1 MSFGVPYIGSKNL
14 IAERLVSQFPRA
26 EYFVDLFAGGC
37 AMTHAAFLSGKFN
50 NFICNDLD
58 FRGVE
63 LFKQAVSGKF
73 KNENRWISRDDFY
86 KLKDSDL
93 YVRFCWSFGNNQK
106 DYLYSKQKERQ
117 KRALHYAILFDDW
130 VEFYELFPDIYDEV
144 AKEIL
149 FVNDVKKRYSII
161 RHCFASQ
168 KMQKLESLQRL
179 ERLQRLQSLEN
190 LQKLQSLEK
199 MQKLERLQRL
209 QRLQSIETSKLD
221 YRQVAI
227 PYDSVVY
234 ADPPYKGKAS
244 YSVKF
249 DSDLFFDWCRNQNFP
264 IYISEYDAP
273 KDFKAVFEINK
284 TNCLCAAKNFTNK
297 EKIFLHERWKGG
309 WENA

>member
-1 MSFGVPYIGSKNL
+1 MGSKNL

-161 RHCFASQ
+161 RHCFVSQ
-168 KMQKLESLQRL
+168 KMQSLES
-179 ERLQRLQSLEN
+179 LQRLQSLERLES
-190 LQKLQSLEK
+190 LQI
-199 MQKLERLQRL
+199 
-209 QRLQSIETSKLD
+209 LQSIETIKMD
-221 YRQVAI
+221 YRKVVI

-234 ADPPYKGKAS
+234 ADPPYKGRAS

-284 TNCLCAAKNFTNK
+284 TNSLCATKNFTNK
-297 EKIFLHERWKGG
+297 EKLFLHERFV
-309 WENA
+309 EYRR

>member
-1 MSFGVPYIGSKNL
+1 MGSKNL

-50 NFICNDLD
+50 KFICNDLD

-73 KNENRWISRDDFY
+73 KNENRWISRDDFH

-106 DYLYSKQKERQ
+106 DYMYSKQKERQ

-161 RHCFASQ
+161 RHCFALQ
-168 KMQKLESLQRL
+168 KMQKLQRLESLESLERL
-179 ERLQRLQSLEN
+179 ERLQRLQSLEM
-190 LQKLQSLEK
+190 LKS
-199 MQKLERLQRL
+199 
-209 QRLQSIETSKLD
+209 LQSIETSKVD

-234 ADPPYKGKAS
+234 ADPPYKGKKS

-264 IYISEYDAP
+264 IYVSEYDAP

-284 TNCLCAAKNFTNK
+284 TNCLCAEKNFTNK
-297 EKIFLHERWKGG
+297 EKLFLHERWKMGG
-309 WENA
+309 KNA

>member
-1 MSFGVPYIGSKNL
+1 
-14 IAERLVSQFPRA
+14 
-26 EYFVDLFAGGC
+26 
-37 AMTHAAFLSGKFN
+37 MTHAAFLSGKFKK
-50 NFICNDLD
+50 FICNDLD
-58 FRGVE
+58 SRGVE

-106 DYLYSKQKERQ
+106 DYLYSKQRERQ

-130 VEFYELFPDIYDEV
+130 VEFYELFPNIYDEV

-149 FVNDVKKRYSII
+149 FVTDVKTRYSII

-168 KMQKLESLQRL
+168 KMQSLKRLESLESLQRL
-179 ERLQRLQSLEN
+179 ERLQRLQSLE
-190 LQKLQSLEK
+190 
-199 MQKLERLQRL
+199 
-209 QRLQSIETSKLD
+209 SIETIKMD

-234 ADPPYKGKAS
+234 ADPPYKGKKS

-284 TNCLCAAKNFTNK
+284 INCLCATKNFTNK
-297 EKIFLHERWKGG
+297 EKLFLHERFV
-309 WENA
+309 N

>member
-1 MSFGVPYIGSKNL
+1 MNFGVPYMGSKNL
-14 IAERLVSQFPRA
+14 IAKRLVSQFPRA

-37 AMTHAAFLSGKFN
+37 AMTHAAFLSGKFKK
-50 NFICNDLD
+50 FICNDLD

-73 KNENRWISRDDFY
+73 KNENRWISRDDFH

-93 YVRFCWSFGNNQK
+93 YVRFCWSFGNDQK
-106 DYLYSKQKERQ
+106 SYLYSKQKERQ

-149 FVNDVKKRYSII
+149 FVKDVKKRYSII
-161 RHCFASQ
+161 IHCFASQ
-168 KMQKLESLQRL
+168 KMQS
-179 ERLQRLQSLEN
+179 LQRLQSLE
-190 LQKLQSLEK
+190 S
-199 MQKLERLQRL
+199 L
-209 QRLQSIETSKLD
+209 QRLQSLERLRRLQNLETSKLD
-221 YRQVAI
+221 YSQVAI

-234 ADPPYKGKAS
+234 ADPPYKGRNS

-284 TNCLCAAKNFTNK
+284 ANILCATKNFVNK
-297 EKIFLHERWKGG
+297 EKIFLHERFV
-309 WENA
+309 E

>member
-1 MSFGVPYIGSKNL
+1 MNFGVPYMGSKNL

-37 AMTHAAFLSGKFN
+37 AMTHAAFLSGKFKK
-50 NFICNDLD
+50 FICNDLD

-73 KNENRWISRDDFY
+73 KNENRWISRDDFF

-93 YVRFCWSFGNNQK
+93 YVRFCWSFGYGQK
-106 DYLYSKQKERQ
+106 SYLYSKQIERQ

-130 VEFYELFPDIYDEV
+130 VEFYELFPDIYNEV

-149 FVNDVKKRYSII
+149 FVNDVEKRYSII

-168 KMQKLESLQRL
+168 KMQSLKGLQSLESLK
-179 ERLQRLQSLEN
+179 RLQRLQSLEN
-190 LQKLQSLEK
+190 LKS
-199 MQKLERLQRL
+199 
-209 QRLQSIETSKLD
+209 LQSIETIKMD
-221 YRQVAI
+221 YRQVVI

-234 ADPPYKGKAS
+234 ADPPYKGRKS

-284 TNCLCAAKNFTNK
+284 INKFCVTKSFTTK
-297 EKIFLHERWKGG
+297 EKIFLHERFV
-309 WENA
+309 E

>member
-1 MSFGVPYIGSKNL
+1 MNFGVPYTGSKNL

-37 AMTHAAFLSGKFN
+37 AMTHAAFLSGKFKK
-50 NFICNDLD
+50 FICNDLD

-93 YVRFCWSFGNNQK
+93 YVRFCWSFGNDQK
-106 DYLYSKQKERQ
+106 GYLYSKQKERQ

-130 VEFYELFPDIYDEV
+130 VEFYELFPDIYNEV

-149 FVNDVKKRYSII
+149 FVKDVKKRYSII

-168 KMQKLESLQRL
+168 KMQSLKMLQSLES
-179 ERLQRLQSLEN
+179 LQRLQSLER
-190 LQKLQSLEK
+190 LQS
-199 MQKLERLQRL
+199 
-209 QRLQSIETSKLD
+209 LQSIETIKMD
-221 YRQVAI
+221 YRQVVI

-234 ADPPYKGKAS
+234 ADPPYKGRNL

-249 DSDLFFDWCRNQNFP
+249 DSDLFFDWCRNQSFP
-264 IYISEYDAP
+264 IYISEYNAP

-284 TNCLCAAKNFTNK
+284 INCLCATKNFTNK
-297 EKIFLHERWKGG
+297 EKIFLHERFV
-309 WENA
+309 ECRR

>member
-1 MSFGVPYIGSKNL
+1 MGSKNL

-37 AMTHAAFLSGKFN
+37 AMTHAAFLSGKFKK
-50 NFICNDLD
+50 FICNDLD

-73 KNENRWISRDDFY
+73 KNENRWISRDDFF

-93 YVRFCWSFGNNQK
+93 YARFCWSFGNNQK

-130 VEFYELFPDIYDEV
+130 VYFYELFPDIYDEV

-149 FVNDVKKRYSII
+149 FVTDVKTRYLII
-161 RHCFASQ
+161 KHCFAFQ
-168 KMQKLESLQRL
+168 KKRMYLESLQ
-179 ERLQRLQSLEN
+179 RLQRLQSLES
-190 LQKLQSLEK
+190 LQ
-199 MQKLERLQRL
+199 M
-209 QRLQSIETSKLD
+209 LQSIETSKLD
-221 YRQVAI
+221 YSQVAI

-234 ADPPYKGKAS
+234 ADPPYKGRAS

-273 KDFKAVFEINK
+273 KDFKEVFEINK
-284 TNCLCAAKNFTNK
+284 INCLCATKNFTNK
-297 EKIFLHERWKGG
+297 EKLFLHERWKRSG
-309 WENA
+309 ENAVVYI

>member
-1 MSFGVPYIGSKNL
+1 MGSKNL

-50 NFICNDLD
+50 KFICNDLD

-149 FVNDVKKRYSII
+149 FVKDVKKRYSII
-161 RHCFASQ
+161 RRCFASQ
-168 KMQKLESLQRL
+168 KMQSLQS
-179 ERLQRLQSLEN
+179 LQRLQSL
-190 LQKLQSLEK
+190 QSLE
-199 MQKLERLQRL
+199 RL

-234 ADPPYKGKAS
+234 ADPTYKGKKS

-284 TNCLCAAKNFTNK
+284 TNCLCATKNFTNK
-297 EKIFLHERWKGG
+297 EKIFLHERFV
-309 WENA
+309 ECRR

>member
-1 MSFGVPYIGSKNL
+1 MNFGVPYVGSKNL

-37 AMTHAAFLSGKFN
+37 AMTHAAFLSGKFKK
-50 NFICNDLD
+50 FICNDLD

-130 VEFYELFPDIYDEV
+130 VEFYELFPDIYNEV

-149 FVNDVKKRYSII
+149 FVKDVEKRYSII

-168 KMQKLESLQRL
+168 KMQSLKS
-179 ERLQRLQSLEN
+179 LQSLE
-190 LQKLQSLEK
+190 SLK
-199 MQKLERLQRL
+199 
-209 QRLQSIETSKLD
+209 RLQSIETIKMD
-221 YRQVAI
+221 YRKVVI

-234 ADPPYKGKAS
+234 ADPPYKGRES

-249 DSDLFFDWCRNQNFP
+249 DSDLFFDWCRNQNSP

-284 TNCLCAAKNFTNK
+284 INKLCSTKKFTIK
-297 EKIFLHERWKGG
+297 EKIFLHERFV
-309 WENA
+309 ECRR

>member
-1 MSFGVPYIGSKNL
+1 MGSKNL

-26 EYFVDLFAGGC
+26 ECFVDLFAGGC
-37 AMTHAAFLSGKFN
+37 AMTHAAFLSGKFKK
-50 NFICNDLD
+50 FICNDLD

-73 KNENRWISRDDFY
+73 KNENRWISRDDFF

-106 DYLYSKQKERQ
+106 DYLYSKQIERQ

-149 FVNDVKKRYSII
+149 FVKDVKTRYSII

-168 KMQKLESLQRL
+168 KMQKLESL
-179 ERLQRLQSLEN
+179 ERLQRLQSLKN
-190 LQKLQSLEK
+190 LQ
-199 MQKLERLQRL
+199 M
-209 QRLQSIETSKLD
+209 LQSIETSKLD
-221 YRQVAI
+221 YSQVAI

-234 ADPPYKGKAS
+234 ADPPYKNKKS

-284 TNCLCAAKNFTNK
+284 INCLCATKNFTNK
-297 EKIFLHERWKGG
+297 EKLFLYERFVD
-309 WENA
+309 

>member
-1 MSFGVPYIGSKNL
+1 MGSKNL

-106 DYLYSKQKERQ
+106 SYLYSKQKERQ

-168 KMQKLESLQRL
+168 KMQRLESLDSLR
-179 ERLQRLQSLEN
+179 RLQSLKN
-190 LQKLQSLEK
+190 LQ
-199 MQKLERLQRL
+199 M
-209 QRLQSIETSKLD
+209 LQSIETSKLD

-227 PYDSVVY
+227 PHDSVVY
-234 ADPPYKGKAS
+234 ADPPYKGRAS

-284 TNCLCAAKNFTNK
+284 TNCLCATKNFTNK
-297 EKIFLHERWKGG
+297 EKLFLHERFV
-309 WENA
+309 N

>member
-1 MSFGVPYIGSKNL
+1 MGSKNL

-37 AMTHAAFLSGKFN
+37 AMTHAAFLSGKFKK
-50 NFICNDLD
+50 FICNDLD

-93 YVRFCWSFGNNQK
+93 YVRFCWSFGNDQK
-106 DYLYSKQKERQ
+106 SYLYSKQIERQ

-149 FVNDVKKRYSII
+149 FVTDVKTRYLII
-161 RHCFASQ
+161 KHCFASQ
-168 KMQKLESLQRL
+168 KMQSLKRLPSFEMLQRLQSLESL
-179 ERLQRLQSLEN
+179 ERLQRLQSLE
-190 LQKLQSLEK
+190 
-199 MQKLERLQRL
+199 RLQW
-209 QRLQSIETSKLD
+209 LQSIETIKMD
-221 YRQVAI
+221 YRQVVI

-234 ADPPYKGKAS
+234 ADPPYKGRKS

-284 TNCLCAAKNFTNK
+284 INSLCATKNFTNK
-297 EKIFLHERWKGG
+297 EKLFLYERFV
-309 WENA
+309 

>member
-1 MSFGVPYIGSKNL
+1 MGSKNL

-73 KNENRWISRDDFY
+73 KNENRLISRDDFY

-168 KMQKLESLQRL
+168 KMQRLESLESLR
-179 ERLQRLQSLEN
+179 RLQSLKN
-190 LQKLQSLEK
+190 LQ
-199 MQKLERLQRL
+199 M
-209 QRLQSIETSKLD
+209 LQSIETSKLD

-227 PYDSVVY
+227 PHDSVVY

-284 TNCLCAAKNFTNK
+284 TNCLCATKNFTNK
-297 EKIFLHERWKGG
+297 EKLFLHERFV
-309 WENA
+309 N

>member
-1 MSFGVPYIGSKNL
+1 MGSKNL
-14 IAERLVSQFPRA
+14 IAERLVSQFPSA

-50 NFICNDLD
+50 KFICNDLD

-106 DYLYSKQKERQ
+106 SYLYSKQKERQ

-130 VEFYELFPDIYDEV
+130 VEFYELFPDIYNEV

-149 FVNDVKKRYSII
+149 FVKDVKKRYSII

-168 KMQKLESLQRL
+168 KMQSLQILQSLESL
-179 ERLQRLQSLEN
+179 ERLQSL
-190 LQKLQSLEK
+190 
-199 MQKLERLQRL
+199 
-209 QRLQSIETSKLD
+209 ETSKLD
-221 YRQVAI
+221 YSQVAI

-234 ADPPYKGKAS
+234 ADPPYKGRAS

-249 DSDLFFDWCRNQNFP
+249 DSDLFFDWCRNQSFP

-284 TNCLCAAKNFTNK
+284 INRLCSTKNFTNK
-297 EKIFLHERWKGG
+297 EKIFLHERFV
-309 WENA
+309 ECRR

>member
-1 MSFGVPYIGSKNL
+1 MGSKNL

-50 NFICNDLD
+50 KFICNDLD

-73 KNENRWISRDDFY
+73 KNENRWISRDDFF

-106 DYLYSKQKERQ
+106 SYLYSKQKERQ

-161 RHCFASQ
+161 RHCFASP
-168 KMQKLESLQRL
+168 KMQRLESLERLQSLQSL
-179 ERLQRLQSLEN
+179 ERLQRLQSLE
-190 LQKLQSLEK
+190 
-199 MQKLERLQRL
+199 
-209 QRLQSIETSKLD
+209 TSKLD
-221 YRQVAI
+221 YSQVAI

-234 ADPPYKGKAS
+234 ADPPYKGKKS

-284 TNCLCAAKNFTNK
+284 INSLCATKNFTNK
-297 EKIFLHERWKGG
+297 EKIFLHERFVECRRGRENNIILPTAQDAAMMKEMG
-309 WENA
+309 W

>member
-1 MSFGVPYIGSKNL
+1 MNYGVPYMGSKNL

-37 AMTHAAFLSGKFN
+37 AMTHAAFLSGKFKK
-50 NFICNDLD
+50 FICNDLD

-73 KNENRWISRDDFY
+73 KNENRWISRDDFF

-93 YVRFCWSFGNNQK
+93 YVRFCWSFGNNQRT
-106 DYLYSKQKERQ
+106 YLYSKQKERQ

-130 VEFYELFPDIYDEV
+130 VEFYELFPDIYNEV

-149 FVNDVKKRYSII
+149 FVNDVKKRYLTIK
-161 RHCFASQ
+161 HLFAFQ
-168 KMQKLESLQRL
+168 KKRMN
-179 ERLQRLQSLEN
+179 LQSLE
-190 LQKLQSLEK
+190 SLK
-199 MQKLERLQRL
+199 
-209 QRLQSIETSKLD
+209 SIETSKLD

-234 ADPPYKGKAS
+234 ADPPYKGKKS

-284 TNCLCAAKNFTNK
+284 INCLCATKNFTNK
-297 EKIFLHERWKGG
+297 EKLFLHERFV
-309 WENA
+309 N

>member
-1 MSFGVPYIGSKNL
+1 
-14 IAERLVSQFPRA
+14 
-26 EYFVDLFAGGC
+26 
-37 AMTHAAFLSGKFN
+37 MTHAAFLSGKFN
-50 NFICNDLD
+50 KFICNDLD

-93 YVRFCWSFGNNQK
+93 YVRFCWSFGNNQRN
-106 DYLYSKQKERQ
+106 YLYSKQRERQ

-130 VEFYELFPDIYDEV
+130 VEFYELFPDIYNEV

-149 FVNDVKKRYSII
+149 FVKDVEKRYSII

-168 KMQKLESLQRL
+168 KMQSLKRLESLESLQRLQRL
-179 ERLQRLQSLEN
+179 ERLQRLQS
-190 LQKLQSLEK
+190 
-199 MQKLERLQRL
+199 
-209 QRLQSIETSKLD
+209 IETIKMD
-221 YRQVAI
+221 YRQVVI

-234 ADPPYKGKAS
+234 ADPPYKGRKS

-284 TNCLCAAKNFTNK
+284 VNKLCVTKNFTIK
-297 EKIFLHERWKGG
+297 EKIFLHERFV
-309 WENA
+309 ECRR

>member
-1 MSFGVPYIGSKNL
+1 MGSKNL

-37 AMTHAAFLSGKFN
+37 AMTHAAFLSGKFKK
-50 NFICNDLD
+50 FICNDLD

-73 KNENRWISRDDFY
+73 KNENRWISRDDFF

-106 DYLYSKQKERQ
+106 SYLYSKQKERQ

-130 VEFYELFPDIYDEV
+130 VEFYELFPDIYNEV

-149 FVNDVKKRYSII
+149 FVKDVKTRYLTIKHHFAFQKKR
-161 RHCFASQ
+161 
-168 KMQKLESLQRL
+168 MN
-179 ERLQRLQSLEN
+179 LQSLE
-190 LQKLQSLEK
+190 S
-199 MQKLERLQRL
+199 LQRL
-209 QRLQSIETSKLD
+209 QRLQSLKRLESLERFGSLQSLQSIETIKMD
-221 YRQVAI
+221 YRKVVI

-234 ADPPYKGKAS
+234 ADPPYKGRES

-284 TNCLCAAKNFTNK
+284 TNCLCATKNFTNK
-297 EKIFLHERWKGG
+297 EKIFLHERFV
-309 WENA
+309 ECRR

>member
-1 MSFGVPYIGSKNL
+1 
-14 IAERLVSQFPRA
+14 
-26 EYFVDLFAGGC
+26 
-37 AMTHAAFLSGKFN
+37 MTHAAFLSGKFN

-168 KMQKLESLQRL
+168 KMQKL
-179 ERLQRLQSLEN
+179 QSLKN
-190 LQKLQSLEK
+190 LQ
-199 MQKLERLQRL
+199 M
-209 QRLQSIETSKLD
+209 LQSIETSKLD

-234 ADPPYKGKAS
+234 ADPPYKGKES

-249 DSDLFFDWCRNQNFP
+249 DSDLFFEWCRNQNFP

-284 TNCLCAAKNFTNK
+284 TNCLCAEKNFTNK

-309 WENA
+309 GKNA

>member
-1 MSFGVPYIGSKNL
+1 
-14 IAERLVSQFPRA
+14 
-26 EYFVDLFAGGC
+26 
-37 AMTHAAFLSGKFN
+37 MTHAAFLSGKFKK
-50 NFICNDLD
+50 FICNDLD

-73 KNENRWISRDDFY
+73 KNENRWISRDDFF

-93 YVRFCWSFGNNQK
+93 YARFCWSFGNNQK

-130 VEFYELFPDIYDEV
+130 VYFYELFPDIYNEV

-149 FVNDVKKRYSII
+149 FVKDVKKRYSII
-161 RHCFASQ
+161 KHCFASQ
-168 KMQKLESLQRL
+168 KKRMDLQSL
-179 ERLQRLQSLEN
+179 ERLQRLQSLESLKN
-190 LQKLQSLEK
+190 LQ
-199 MQKLERLQRL
+199 M
-209 QRLQSIETSKLD
+209 LQSIETSKLD

-234 ADPPYKGKAS
+234 ADPPYKGKKS

-249 DSDLFFDWCRNQNFP
+249 DSDLFFDWCRNQSFP

-284 TNCLCAAKNFTNK
+284 TNCLCATKNFTNK
-297 EKIFLHERWKGG
+297 EKLFLHERFVD
-309 WENA
+309 

>member
-1 MSFGVPYIGSKNL
+1 MGSKNL

-37 AMTHAAFLSGKFN
+37 SMTHAAFLSGKFK

-106 DYLYSKQKERQ
+106 DYLYSKQIERQ

-149 FVNDVKKRYSII
+149 FVKDVKKRYSII
-161 RHCFASQ
+161 KHCFASQ
-168 KMQKLESLQRL
+168 KMQRLESL
-179 ERLQRLQSLEN
+179 EMLQRLQSLE
-190 LQKLQSLEK
+190 SLE
-199 MQKLERLQRL
+199 
-209 QRLQSIETSKLD
+209 RLQSIETIKMD
-221 YRQVAI
+221 YRQVVI

-234 ADPPYKGKAS
+234 ADPPYKGRKS

-273 KDFKAVFEINK
+273 KDFKAVFETNK
-284 TNCLCAAKNFTNK
+284 INCLCATKNFTNK
-297 EKIFLHERWKGG
+297 EKIFLHERFV
-309 WENA
+309 

>member
-1 MSFGVPYIGSKNL
+1 MNFGVPYIGSKNL
-14 IAERLVSQFPRA
+14 IAERLVSQFPLA

-37 AMTHAAFLSGKFN
+37 AMTHAAFLSGKFKK
-50 NFICNDLD
+50 FICNDLD

-73 KNENRWISRDDFY
+73 KNENRWISRDDFF

-93 YVRFCWSFGNNQK
+93 YVRFCWSFGNNQRT
-106 DYLYSKQKERQ
+106 YLYSKQKERQ

-130 VEFYELFPDIYDEV
+130 VEFYELFPDIYNEV

-149 FVNDVKKRYSII
+149 FVNDVKKRYLTIK
-161 RHCFASQ
+161 HLFAFQ
-168 KMQKLESLQRL
+168 KKRMN
-179 ERLQRLQSLEN
+179 LQSLE
-190 LQKLQSLEK
+190 SLK
-199 MQKLERLQRL
+199 
-209 QRLQSIETSKLD
+209 SIETSKLD

-234 ADPPYKGKAS
+234 ADPPYKGKKS

-284 TNCLCAAKNFTNK
+284 INCLCATKNFTNK
-297 EKIFLHERWKGG
+297 EKLFLHERFV
-309 WENA
+309 N

>member
-1 MSFGVPYIGSKNL
+1 MNFGIPYMGSKNL

-37 AMTHAAFLSGKFN
+37 AMTHAAFLSGKFKK
-50 NFICNDLD
+50 FICNDLD

-63 LFKQAVSGKF
+63 LFKQAVSCKF

-106 DYLYSKQKERQ
+106 DYLYSKQIERQ

-130 VEFYELFPDIYDEV
+130 VYFYELFPDIYDEV

-149 FVNDVKKRYSII
+149 FVTDVKTRYLTIK
-161 RHCFASQ
+161 HHFAFQ
-168 KMQKLESLQRL
+168 KMRMDLQRL
-179 ERLQRLQSLEN
+179 ESLERLQSLQRLQSLE
-190 LQKLQSLEK
+190 
-199 MQKLERLQRL
+199 ML

-221 YRQVAI
+221 YSQVTI
-227 PYDSVVY
+227 PYNSVVY
-234 ADPPYKGKAS
+234 ADPPYKGKKS

-284 TNCLCAAKNFTNK
+284 TNCLCATKNFTNK
-297 EKIFLHERWKGG
+297 EKIFLHERFV
-309 WENA
+309 N

>member
-1 MSFGVPYIGSKNL
+1 MTFGVPYMGSKNL

-106 DYLYSKQKERQ
+106 CYLYSKQKERQ

-168 KMQKLESLQRL
+168 KMQKLESL
-179 ERLQRLQSLEN
+179 ESLES
-190 LQKLQSLEK
+190 LQ
-199 MQKLERLQRL
+199 M
-209 QRLQSIETSKLD
+209 LQSIETSKLD

-284 TNCLCAAKNFTNK
+284 TNCLCATKNFTNK
-297 EKIFLHERWKGG
+297 EKLFLHERWKGG
-309 WENA
+309 GKNA

>member
-1 MSFGVPYIGSKNL
+1 MNFGVPYVGSKNL

-37 AMTHAAFLSGKFN
+37 AMTHAAFLSGKFKK
-50 NFICNDLD
+50 FICNDLD

-93 YVRFCWSFGNNQK
+93 YVRFCWSFGYNQK
-106 DYLYSKQKERQ
+106 YYLYSKQKERQ

-130 VEFYELFPDIYDEV
+130 VEFYELFPDIYNEV

-149 FVNDVKKRYSII
+149 FVTDVKTRYLTIK
-161 RHCFASQ
+161 HHFAFQ
-168 KMQKLESLQRL
+168 KMRMDLQSLESL
-179 ERLQRLQSLEN
+179 ERLQI
-190 LQKLQSLEK
+190 
-199 MQKLERLQRL
+199 LQRL

-221 YRQVAI
+221 YSQVTI
-227 PYDSVVY
+227 PYNSVVY
-234 ADPPYKGKAS
+234 ADPPYKGKKS

-249 DSDLFFDWCRNQNFP
+249 DSDLFFDWCRNKNFP

-284 TNCLCAAKNFTNK
+284 TNCLCATKNFTNK
-297 EKIFLHERWKGG
+297 EKIFLHERFV
-309 WENA
+309 N

>member
-1 MSFGVPYIGSKNL
+1 MGSKNL
-14 IAERLVSQFPRA
+14 IAERLVSQFPQA

-37 AMTHAAFLSGKFN
+37 AMTHAAFLSGKFK

-63 LFKQAVSGKF
+63 LFKQAVTGKF

-93 YVRFCWSFGNNQK
+93 YVRFCRSFGKDQK
-106 DYLYSKQKERQ
+106 SYLYSKQKERQ

-130 VEFYELFPDIYDEV
+130 EEFYELFPDIYNEV

-149 FVNDVKKRYSII
+149 FVKDVKKRYSII
-161 RHCFASQ
+161 RHCFASK
-168 KMQKLESLQRL
+168 KMQSLKRL
-179 ERLQRLQSLEN
+179 ERLQSLERLERLKSLQSLE
-190 LQKLQSLEK
+190 SLK
-199 MQKLERLQRL
+199 M
-209 QRLQSIETSKLD
+209 LQSIETIKMD
-221 YRQVAI
+221 YRQVVI

-234 ADPPYKGKAS
+234 ADPPYKGRKS

-284 TNCLCAAKNFTNK
+284 INCLCATKNFTNK
-297 EKIFLHERWKGG
+297 EKIFIHERFVECRRGRENNIILPTAMMKEMG
-309 WENA
+309 W

>member
-1 MSFGVPYIGSKNL
+1 MGSKNL

-37 AMTHAAFLSGKFN
+37 SMTHAAFLSGKFN

-73 KNENRWISRDDFY
+73 KNENRWISRDDFH

-106 DYLYSKQKERQ
+106 SYLYSKQKERQ

-149 FVNDVKKRYSII
+149 FVTDVKTRYSII

-168 KMQKLESLQRL
+168 KMRMDLQSLGS
-179 ERLQRLQSLEN
+179 LQRLQSLEN
-190 LQKLQSLEK
+190 LQ
-199 MQKLERLQRL
+199 M
-209 QRLQSIETSKLD
+209 LQSIETSKLD

-234 ADPPYKGKAS
+234 ADPPYKGKAA

-284 TNCLCAAKNFTNK
+284 TNCLCAEKNFTNK
-297 EKIFLHERWKGG
+297 EKLFLHERWKGG
-309 WENA
+309 GKNA

>member
-1 MSFGVPYIGSKNL
+1 MGSKNL

-37 AMTHAAFLSGKFN
+37 AMTHAAFLSGKFK

-149 FVNDVKKRYSII
+149 FIKDVKTRYLII
-161 RHCFASQ
+161 KHCFASQ
-168 KMQKLESLQRL
+168 KMQSLQRLESLESL
-179 ERLQRLQSLEN
+179 ERLQRLQSLKN
-190 LQKLQSLEK
+190 LQ
-199 MQKLERLQRL
+199 M
-209 QRLQSIETSKLD
+209 LQSIETSKLD
-221 YRQVAI
+221 YRQVTI
-227 PYDSVVY
+227 PHDSVVY
-234 ADPPYKGKAS
+234 ADPPYKGKKS

-284 TNCLCAAKNFTNK
+284 INCLCATKNFTNK
-297 EKIFLHERWKGG
+297 EKLFLYERFVD
-309 WENA
+309 

>member
-1 MSFGVPYIGSKNL
+1 MNFGVPYMGSKNV

-37 AMTHAAFLSGKFN
+37 AMTHAAFLSGKFKK
-50 NFICNDLD
+50 FICNDLD

-106 DYLYSKQKERQ
+106 DYLYSKQIERQ

-130 VEFYELFPDIYDEV
+130 VEFYELFPDIYNEV

-149 FVNDVKKRYSII
+149 FVKDVEKRYSII
-161 RHCFASQ
+161 RHCFVSQ
-168 KMQKLESLQRL
+168 KMQSLKS
-179 ERLQRLQSLEN
+179 LQSLE
-190 LQKLQSLEK
+190 SLK
-199 MQKLERLQRL
+199 M
-209 QRLQSIETSKLD
+209 LQSIETIKMD
-221 YRQVAI
+221 YRKVVI

-234 ADPPYKGKAS
+234 ADPPYKGMES

-284 TNCLCAAKNFTNK
+284 INKLCATKNFTIK
-297 EKIFLHERWKGG
+297 EKIFLHERFV
-309 WENA
+309 N

>member
-1 MSFGVPYIGSKNL
+1 M
-14 IAERLVSQFPRA
+14 
-26 EYFVDLFAGGC
+26 
-37 AMTHAAFLSGKFN
+37 
-50 NFICNDLD
+50 
-58 FRGVE
+58 
-63 LFKQAVSGKF
+63 
-73 KNENRWISRDDFY
+73 
-86 KLKDSDL
+86 
-93 YVRFCWSFGNNQK
+93 
-106 DYLYSKQKERQ
+106 YSKQKERQ

-168 KMQKLESLQRL
+168 KMQKLESL
-179 ERLQRLQSLEN
+179 
-190 LQKLQSLEK
+190 
-199 MQKLERLQRL
+199 ERLQRL
-209 QRLQSIETSKLD
+209 QRLQSLEMLQRLQSLESLGSIETSKLD

-234 ADPPYKGKAS
+234 ADPPYKGKKS

-284 TNCLCAAKNFTNK
+284 INSLCPTKNFTNK
-297 EKIFLHERWKGG
+297 EKIFLHERFVECLRGYT
-309 WENA
+309 

>member
-1 MSFGVPYIGSKNL
+1 MGSKNL

-37 AMTHAAFLSGKFN
+37 AMTHAAFLSGKFKK
-50 NFICNDLD
+50 FICNDLD

-73 KNENRWISRDDFY
+73 KNENRWISRDDFF
-86 KLKDSDL
+86 KLKDFDL

-106 DYLYSKQKERQ
+106 DYLYSKQIERQ

-144 AKEIL
+144 EKEIL
-149 FVNDVKKRYSII
+149 FVTDVKTRYLII
-161 RHCFASQ
+161 KHCFASQ
-168 KMQKLESLQRL
+168 KMQSLQRL
-179 ERLQRLQSLEN
+179 QSFEMLQRLQSLE
-190 LQKLQSLEK
+190 
-199 MQKLERLQRL
+199 M
-209 QRLQSIETSKLD
+209 LQSIETSKLD
-221 YRQVAI
+221 YRQVLI

-234 ADPPYKGKAS
+234 ADPPYKGKKS

-284 TNCLCAAKNFTNK
+284 INSLCATKKFTIK
-297 EKIFLHERWKGG
+297 EKLFLHERWKWGG
-309 WENA
+309 KNA

>member
-1 MSFGVPYIGSKNL
+1 MNFGVPYMGSKNL
-14 IAERLVSQFPRA
+14 IAKRLVSQFPRA

-50 NFICNDLD
+50 KFICNDLD

-93 YVRFCWSFGNNQK
+93 YVRFCWSFGNDQK
-106 DYLYSKQKERQ
+106 SYMYSKEIERQ

-149 FVNDVKKRYSII
+149 FVTDVKTRYLII
-161 RHCFASQ
+161 KHCFASQ
-168 KMQKLESLQRL
+168 KMQSLKMFQSSESLQRL
-179 ERLQRLQSLEN
+179 PSLEMLKRLQSLER
-190 LQKLQSLEK
+190 LESLQSLE
-199 MQKLERLQRL
+199 RLQM
-209 QRLQSIETSKLD
+209 LQSIETSKLD

-227 PYDSVVY
+227 PNDSVVY
-234 ADPPYKGKAS
+234 ADPPYKGKKS

-249 DSDLFFDWCRNQNFP
+249 DSELFFDWCRNQNFP

-273 KDFKAVFEINK
+273 KDFKEVFEINK
-284 TNCLCAAKNFTNK
+284 INSLCATKNFTNK
-297 EKIFLHERWKGG
+297 EKLFLHERFV
-309 WENA
+309 

>member
-1 MSFGVPYIGSKNL
+1 MNFGVPYIGSKNL
-14 IAERLVSQFPRA
+14 IAERLVSQFPQA

-37 AMTHAAFLSGKFN
+37 AMTHAAFLSGKFKK
-50 NFICNDLD
+50 FICNDLD

-93 YVRFCWSFGNNQK
+93 YVRFCWSFGNDQK
-106 DYLYSKQKERQ
+106 SYLYSKQKERQ

-130 VEFYELFPDIYDEV
+130 VEFYELFPDIYNEV

-149 FVNDVKKRYSII
+149 FVKDVKKRYSII

-168 KMQKLESLQRL
+168 KMQSLKMLESL
-179 ERLQRLQSLEN
+179 ERLQRLQSVETI
-190 LQKLQSLEK
+190 K
-199 MQKLERLQRL
+199 M
-209 QRLQSIETSKLD
+209 D
-221 YRQVAI
+221 YRKVVI

-234 ADPPYKGKAS
+234 ADPPYKGKKS

-284 TNCLCAAKNFTNK
+284 INSLCATKNFTNK
-297 EKIFLHERWKGG
+297 EKIFLHERFV
-309 WENA
+309 ECRR

>member
-1 MSFGVPYIGSKNL
+1 MGSKNL

-37 AMTHAAFLSGKFN
+37 AMTHAAFLSGKFKK
-50 NFICNDLD
+50 FICNDLD

-73 KNENRWISRDDFY
+73 ENENRWISRDDFH

-106 DYLYSKQKERQ
+106 TYLYSKQKERQ

-130 VEFYELFPDIYDEV
+130 VEFYELFPDIYNEV

-149 FVNDVKKRYSII
+149 FVKDVKKRYSII
-161 RHCFASQ
+161 RHCFVSQ
-168 KMQKLESLQRL
+168 KMQSLKNLQSLQS
-179 ERLQRLQSLEN
+179 LQRLQSLE
-190 LQKLQSLEK
+190 S
-199 MQKLERLQRL
+199 LERLQI
-209 QRLQSIETSKLD
+209 LQSIETIKMD
-221 YRQVAI
+221 YRKVVI

-234 ADPPYKGKAS
+234 ADPPYKGRES

-284 TNCLCAAKNFTNK
+284 ANRLCPTKNFTNK
-297 EKIFLHERWKGG
+297 EKLFLHERWKGG
-309 WENA
+309 GKNA